1 MESPF
6 LRRGPSHLYLK
17 AGRAIYKI
25 MHKMRGTVPL
35 VVWQDCARAARGFFE
50 AAALHDEL
58 SIGACAAY
66 MVGLMYYD
74 GDPDLDHDT
83 ARFWFGLARN
93 RGFWV
98 YMLPN

>member
-1 MESPF
+1 M
-6 LRRGPSHLYLK
+6 
-17 AGRAIYKI
+17 
-25 MHKMRGTVPL
+25 
-35 VVWQDCARAARGFFE
+35 VVWGDCARAARGLFE
-50 AAALHDEL
+50 AAALHDES

-83 ARFWFGLARN
+83 AHFWFGLARN

-98 YMLPN
+98 YMLPT